1 MYYAHTA
8 PTAFGGV
15 ADELAQ
21 GFTCFVTAQAMQIDL
36 PLQTPMPF
44 AQFLGDVSADALAA
58 ITQLIVGIEQ
68 GGHIE
73 VVAQAFAQH
82 IDVIQALLLGQ
93 RLGRLRR
100 QTHPGCMV

>member
-21 GFTCFVTAQAMQIDL
+21 GITCFVTAQAMQIDL

-44 AQFLGDVSADALAA
+44 AQLLGDVSANALAA
-58 ITQLIVGIEQ
+58 VAEFVVGIEQ
-68 GGHIE
+68 G
-73 VVAQAFAQH
+73 
-82 IDVIQALLLGQ
+82 
-93 RLGRLRR
+93 
-100 QTHPGCMV
+100 

>member
-1 MYYAHTA
+1 MHLGFEHRRFARGAQALAVYYAHTA

-44 AQFLGDVSADALAA
+44 AQFLRNVGADALATVA
-58 ITQLIVGIEQ
+58 EFVVGIEQ
-68 GGHIE
+68 G
-73 VVAQAFAQH
+73 
-82 IDVIQALLLGQ
+82 
-93 RLGRLRR
+93 
-100 QTHPGCMV
+100 